1 MKNKRVYAA
10 IANAIE
16 KCGKEHGFPG
26 RKHIAEAIGLQGDNA
41 DKQLSAILNTT
52 SCNPANPKRMSI
64 DMFID
69 IAYELDDNFTLM
81 MLNALAEEFGFCVSK
96 QKESA
101 ETDTKEI
108 YRSVLA
114 LAHEHGE
121 LSHAINESL
130 KDGEITEKEKL
141 DLLKELADVKAATR
155 KIEEALS

>member
-1 MKNKRVYAA
+1 MKNKRVYTA

-16 KCGKEHGFPG
+16 KCGKEHGFHG
-26 RKHIAEAIGLQGDNA
+26 RKHIAQAIGLQGNNA

-52 SCNPANPKRMSI
+52 SYNPANPKRMSI

-96 QKESA
+96 QKDYTAA
-101 ETDTKEI
+101 ETGTKQI
-108 YRSVLA
+108 YISVLE

-130 KDGEITEKEKL
+130 K
-141 DLLKELADVKAATR
+141 
-155 KIEEALS
+155 